1 MKPLILALMLIFPQ
15 KPSEPETVKL
25 KKEFIRA
32 TNEYKISLSK
42 LLPFYEAYVKRA
54 EDKLALSR
62 KLVSEGSMS
71 QDICEANAR
80 ELDLARQKVEET
92 KRAIAAADEQIT
104 SLPSDEELIKQYN
117 RARAAE
123 AKVARRSKRCSNW
136 TLTAR
141 QKSSS
146 RSVSFSYRFVCQN

>member
-1 MKPLILALMLIFPQ
+1 MLIFPQ

-80 ELDLARQKVEET
+80 ELDLV
-92 KRAIAAADEQIT
+92 
-104 SLPSDEELIKQYN
+104 P
-117 RARAAE
+117 AE
-123 AKVARRSKRCSNW
+123 S
-136 TLTAR
+136 
-141 QKSSS
+141 
-146 RSVSFSYRFVCQN
+146 